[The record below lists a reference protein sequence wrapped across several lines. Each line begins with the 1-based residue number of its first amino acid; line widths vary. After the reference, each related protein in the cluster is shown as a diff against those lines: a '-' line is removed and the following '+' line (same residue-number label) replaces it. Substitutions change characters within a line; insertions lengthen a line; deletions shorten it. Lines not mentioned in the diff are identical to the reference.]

1 MKPISLEIE
10 GLYSYRERQVID
22 FSPFYQYRLFGI
34 FGKTGDGKSTIL
46 DAMTYALFGK
56 VDRLD
61 KKSIKEAINPGSN
74 QLKVIFNFEIDGIV
88 YEIIRGIDRYGHSY
102 VRLYKVV
109 KDHKEPIAEKITEV
123 SNHLDHILGLEF
135 KDFTKVVI
143 LPQGKFS
150 EFLRLSPANRADI
163 LEKIFG
169 LEIYGEAL
177 WKRVTQYLERL
188 NVSKEEKEKQLLA
201 LKDVS
206 KKVIADKKQ
215 EVKKT
220 KKVLKEKEESKKKL
234 EKYHQI
240 LIKLADFLERKK
252 ELEEKLNKL
261 KANEPI
267 IKEKERR
274 LKQAEEIAPLVH
286 IFKEYEQLKSS
297 IPKIERLSKDLQNKE
312 AKLEKKWQLA
322 EKQLKEFA
330 ETLPQKLEELAHLE
344 ENARQ
349 AQKLEKD
356 FTEKQKQF
364 DKNKKLLDENK
375 QALKDLAHI
384 LKKYRT
390 QKQALLH
397 RQQRAK
403 KILESNAFNKEEKRI
418 FNILH
423 KYASH
428 LGKLK
433 SWEEEIAELKEKI
446 EIFKKEKKDCQLRIK
461 KIWQKWLPEIEL
473 PSPENAVDILED
485 FRVKC
490 EETLKTFDKVL
501 EDFRQRHLAV
511 SLAIRLKHGH
521 PCPVCGST
529 IHPKPAEDEEI
540 TAKIEDNQREKHKL
554 EKKIETINQLRKK
567 LKPLV
572 EKLVQINTKLDDK
585 HQQYSEKSADFKKEI
600 EEILRELDLR
610 LSIKNLESLFD
621 ELQNKFELQN
631 KASEE
636 LREIAEKL
644 QQQEEKI
651 QRQRRKAEGH
661 KKEIKHLLSLIGNLE
676 KELAHIKREI
686 IEKIDKKSPEQLLK
700 QTKEQRKKLEKKRQD
715 LEKTRQKAQNDYLN
729 IKEKLDKTKEQLRI
743 EIKKKQ
749 ELTKILIKEAKKR
762 HLDLA
767 GLKHLLLSEKE
778 INALKQ
784 AIEKWKEEI
793 ENIKGQLGQI
803 KTQINDLPI
812 QTLPLGEP
820 EATSEKLEKLKEEI
834 RHLQNQEGALE
845 NEIKNLEEKLKQKQR
860 LETEVKKDQE
870 EIKIASTLKDC
881 LYGKALVK
889 FAARHLFQSILYE
902 ANRILKDIIGERFV
916 IQMSREGF
924 NFSVYDP
931 SIGHIRLIETLSG
944 GETFLVSFSLAL
956 ALSSYIQKT
965 KARPIHFFFID
976 EGFGSLDEDLLDAV
990 AEVLNQLKQQERL
1003 VGIITHLEKFKQL
1016 LPAYILV
1023 KKDFTSTSVIK
1034 LVGQGHVKVRP

>member
-1 MKPISLEIE
+1 MRPVSLEIE
-10 GLYSYRERQVID
+10 GLYSYRERQIID
-22 FSPFYQYRLFGI
+22 FTPFYRYRLFGI
-34 FGKTGDGKSTIL
+34 FGKTGDGKSSIL
-46 DAMTYALFGK
+46 DAITYALFGK

-61 KKSIKEAINPGSN
+61 KKSIKEAINPGSK

-109 KDHKEPIAEKITEV
+109 KEHKEPIAEKITEV
-123 SNHLDHILGLEF
+123 SNRLDHILGLEF

-150 EFLRLSPANRADI
+150 EFLKLSPANRAEM
-163 LEKIFG
+163 LEKLFG
-169 LEIYGEAL
+169 LEVYGEAL
-177 WKRVTQYLERL
+177 WRKVTQYFEKL
-188 NVSKEEKEKQLLA
+188 NILKEGKEKQLLA

-206 KKVIADKKQ
+206 KKVIDDKKQ
-215 EVKKT
+215 EVEEI
-220 KKVLKEKEESKKKL
+220 KKVLKEKEESKNKL
-234 EKYHQI
+234 EKYYQN
-240 LIKLADFLERKK
+240 LTKLADFLDRKK

-261 KANEPI
+261 KLNEPI

-274 LKQAEEIAPLVH
+274 LKQAEEIAHLAH
-286 IFKEYEQLKSS
+286 IFKEYEELKSS
-297 IPKIERLSKDLQNKE
+297 IPKIEKLLKDLQNKE
-312 AKLEKKWQLA
+312 AKLKESWQCIEK
-322 EKQLKEFA
+322 ELKKF
-330 ETLPQKLEELAHLE
+330 TNILPQKLKELAHLE

-356 FTEKQKQF
+356 FTEKQKQLEE
-364 DKNKKLLDENK
+364 NKKQLDENK
-375 QALKDLAHI
+375 QALNYIAHI
-384 LKKYRT
+384 LKKYRA

-397 RQQRAK
+397 RQKRAK
-403 KILESNAFNKEEKRI
+403 KTLERNAFNEEEKRT
-418 FNILH
+418 FNILQ
-423 KYASH
+423 KYAPH

-433 SWEEEIAELKEKI
+433 GWKEEIAELKEKI
-446 EIFKKEKKDCQLRIK
+446 EIFKKEKKESEVKIK

-473 PSPENAVDILED
+473 PSPENAVDVLED
-485 FRVKC
+485 FRAKC

-501 EDFRQRHLAV
+501 EDFHQRHLAV

-529 IHPKPAEDEEI
+529 IHPKPAQDKEI
-540 TAKIEDNQREKHKL
+540 SAKIKDTQREKQKF
-554 EKKIETINQLRKK
+554 EQKMETLNQIRKK

-585 HQQYSEKSADFKKEI
+585 HQQYQVKSADFKKEI

-610 LSIKNLESLFD
+610 LSIKKLESLFD
-621 ELQNKFELQN
+621 ELQKKFELQN

-651 QRQRRKAEGH
+651 QRERRKAEGH

-676 KELAHIKREI
+676 KELVNIKIEI
-686 IEKIDKKSPEQLLK
+686 IEKIGKNSPEQLLN
-700 QTKEQRKKLEKKRQD
+700 QVKEQRQKLDKKRQK
-715 LEKTRQKAQNDYLN
+715 LEEIRQKAQNDYLN
-729 IKEKLDKTKEQLRI
+729 IKTKLVKTKEQLRI
-743 EIKKKQ
+743 KIQRKQ
-749 ELTKILIKEAKKR
+749 ELTEILIKETKKR

-767 GLKHLLLSEKE
+767 GLKSLLLSEKE
-778 INALKQ
+778 MLALKQ
-784 AIEKWKEEI
+784 TIEKWKEEI
-793 ENIKGQLGQI
+793 ENIKGQLKQI
-803 KTQINDLPI
+803 ATQINDLPI
-812 QTLPLGEP
+812 QILPPGEP
-820 EATSEKLEKLKEEI
+820 EATFKKLERLKEEI
-834 RHLQNQEGALE
+834 KYLQNQEGALE
-845 NEIKNLEEKLKQKQR
+845 NEVKNLEEKLSQKQK
-860 LETEVKKDQE
+860 LEAEIKKDEE
-870 EIKIASTLKDC
+870 EIRLTFTLKDC

-889 FAARHLFQSILYE
+889 FAARHLFQNILYE
-902 ANRILKDIIGERFV
+902 ANYILKDIIGEKFI
-916 IQMSREGF
+916 IQMSKKEF
-924 NFSVYDP
+924 DFSIYDQ
-931 SIGHIRLIETLSG
+931 SLGHVRPIETLSG

-990 AEVLNQLKQQERL
+990 AEVLNQLKQQDRL

-1023 KKDFTSTSVIK
+1023 KKDFTSTSIIE
-1034 LVGQGHVKVRP
+1034 LHI